1 MTSKPVENS
10 LGGRR
15 LLSVPEETTLKIT
28 DTGGNEDNP
37 SNDSKSA
44 DEATNVAE
52 IHEQEA
58 VSAVPVTEIKLL
70 PEAGKLC
77 VNPEAVTKAEPVTA
91 SKQISLWILRTSTQD
106 IHQEWSAVGSIKN
119 MIGMGAPGQD
129 TLVAGSRTKEENVLR
144 KCATDIKFRIES
156 DCEDDDHENDSSPV
170 SDERRRNYK
179 KSPRSNT
186 RDSLLKQF
194 RMKGR

>member
-1 MTSKPVENS
+1 MSGKPVENS

-28 DTGGNEDNP
+28 DTVGEDDNP

-44 DEATNVAE
+44 VEATNDVE

-58 VSAVPVTEIKLL
+58 VSPVPITEIKLL

>member
-1 MTSKPVENS
+1 MSGKPVENS

-28 DTGGNEDNP
+28 VGEEDNP
-37 SNDSKSA
+37 SDDSKSA
-44 DEATNVAE
+44 EEATNDVE

-58 VSAVPVTEIKLL
+58 VSAVPTITEIKLL

-194 RMKGR
+194 RMKGI

>member
-1 MTSKPVENS
+1 MSGKPVENN

-15 LLSVPEETTLKIT
+15 LLSVPEETTLKINV
-28 DTGGNEDNP
+28 GEEDNP
-37 SNDSKSA
+37 SDVNKSA
-44 DEATNVAE
+44 DEATNDVE

-58 VSAVPVTEIKLL
+58 VSAVPITEMKLL

-77 VNPEAVTKAEPVTA
+77 VNPETVTKAEPVTA

-156 DCEDDDHENDSSPV
+156 DCEDDDHENDTSPV

-194 RMKGR
+194 RMKGI

>member
-1 MTSKPVENS
+1 MSGKPVENN

-15 LLSVPEETTLKIT
+15 LLSVPEETTLKINV
-28 DTGGNEDNP
+28 GEEDNP
-37 SNDSKSA
+37 SDVNKSA
-44 DEATNVAE
+44 DEATNDVE

-58 VSAVPVTEIKLL
+58 VSPVPITEIKLL

-194 RMKGR
+194 RMKGI